1 MFENKYRMTVEQ
13 NIFLAKRNIV
23 DYIWKSAKLEGLGVT
38 FPQTQV
44 IYDGGII
51 NGLSRDDVVAVN
63 NLKHAWQFV
72 FESLDYPMNLSYIC
86 HINQVVGANLIYG
99 AGYLRKIPV
108 RMGGTSWAPEMS
120 DKWKIQEELK
130 AVLTVA
136 SPTERAIELML
147 WAMRRQMFP
156 DGNKRT
162 AMLAANQI
170 MLQNGC
176 GILSVP
182 VEEQNKFTEM
192 LVKFYESSDMT
203 ALKQFVYDICVDGVD
218 FPPLEQE
225 TPKAPKKYT
234 NWGTER

>member
-1 MFENKYRMTVEQ
+1 MLFR
-13 NIFLAKRNIV
+13 
-23 DYIWKSAKLEGLGVT
+23 S
-38 FPQTQV
+38 
-44 IYDGGII
+44 
-51 NGLSRDDVVAVN
+51 
-63 NLKHAWQFV
+63 KHAWQFV
-72 FESLDYPMNLSYIC
+72 FESLEYPTDLSYIC

-108 RMGGTSWAPEMS
+108 RMGGTSWAPEMP
-120 DKWKIQEELK
+120 DKWKIQDELK

-182 VEEQNKFTEM
+182 IDEQDKFTEM

>member
-13 NIFLAKRNIV
+13 NVFLAKRNIV

-72 FESLDYPMNLSYIC
+72 FESLEYPLDLSYIC

-108 RMGGTSWAPEMS
+108 RMGGTSWAPEMP

-182 VEEQNKFTEM
+182 VEEQDKFTEM
-192 LVKFYESSDMT
+192 LVKFYESSNME
-203 ALKQFVYDICVDGVD
+203 ALKQFVYDCCVDGAD
-218 FPPLEQE
+218 FPVLEQE
-225 TPKAPKKYT
+225 RPKAPHRFT
-234 NWGTER
+234 RQDRER

>member
-1 MFENKYRMTVEQ
+1 MTVEQ

-72 FESLDYPMNLSYIC
+72 FESLEYPMDLSYIC
-86 HINQVVGANLIYG
+86 HINQVVGANLVYG

-108 RMGGTSWAPEMS
+108 RMGGTSWASEMP

>member
-72 FESLDYPMNLSYIC
+72 FESLEYPTDLSYIC
-86 HINQVVGANLIYG
+86 LIYQVVGANLIYG

-108 RMGGTSWAPEMS
+108 RMGGTSWAPEMP
-120 DKWKIQEELK
+120 DKWKIQDELK

-182 VEEQNKFTEM
+182 IDEQDKFTEM

>member
-72 FESLDYPMNLSYIC
+72 FESLEYPMDLSYIC

>member
-23 DYIWKSAKLEGLGVT
+23 DYIWRSAKLEGLGVT

-72 FESLDYPMNLSYIC
+72 FDSLDYPLDLSYIC
-86 HINQVVGANLIYG
+86 HINQVVGSNLIYG

-120 DKWKIQEELK
+120 DKWKIQEEIR
-130 AVLTVA
+130 AVLKIA

-182 VEEQNKFTEM
+182 LEEQDKFTEM

-203 ALKQFVYDICVDGVD
+203 ALKQFVYDVCVDGVD

-225 TPKAPKKYT
+225 RQAAFPKRGRRDP
-234 NWGTER
+234 ER

>member
-86 HINQVVGANLIYG
+86 HINQVVGANLVYG

-108 RMGGTSWAPEMS
+108 RMGGTSWASEMP

>member
-72 FESLDYPMNLSYIC
+72 FESLEYPMDLSYIC
-86 HINQVVGANLIYG
+86 HINQVVGANLVYG

-108 RMGGTSWAPEMS
+108 RMGGTSWASEMP

>member
-1 MFENKYRMTVEQ
+1 MTVEQ

-72 FESLDYPMNLSYIC
+72 FESLEYPMDLYYIC
-86 HINQVVGANLIYG
+86 HINQVVGAYLVYG

-108 RMGGTSWAPEMS
+108 RMGGTSWASEMP